1 MKKLFLSFLSITLV
15 LSAIAQES
23 PKEIARN
30 YIRNGDW
37 DNAILVLNRA
47 IAQEPD
53 NLDYQKDLAMTYYY
67 KKDYAM
73 ALKQVEP
80 MLDRDDAD
88 EAVYQ
93 IAGNVYK
100 ALEEVKEAEADDRAG
115 LRSDR
120 CPRNN
125 DQRP

>member
-1 MKKLFLSFLSITLV
+1 MKKLFLSFLSISLV
-15 LSAIAQES
+15 FNVIAQDES

-30 YIRNGDW
+30 YMRSDDW
-37 DNAILVLNRA
+37 KNAILVWKRA
-47 IAQEPD
+47 IDQD
-53 NLDYQKDLAMTYYY
+53 TKNVYYQKDLAMTYYY

-80 MLDRDDAD
+80 MLDRNDAD

-100 ALEEVKEAEADDRAG
+100 ALEEVKEADKLYKKG
-115 LRSDR
+115 LKKFPRSG
-120 CPRNN
+120 PLYSE
-125 DQRP
+125 

>member
-15 LSAIAQES
+15 LSAIAQEES

-30 YIRNGDW
+30 YMRNGDW

-47 IAQEPD
+47 IAQQPD

-100 ALEEVKEAEADDRAG
+100 ALEEVKEADKLYKKRTEEISKK
-115 LRSDR
+115 RSAL
-120 CPRNN
+120 
-125 DQRP
+125 Q